1 MSRLECK
8 HGRLARACT
17 ECEAEETITDLRA
30 KLQAAELVIKEMSGA
45 QFGLYHNRLRD
56 GSGKCGEPCGVC
68 RAEAAERGVEKWK
81 RRLENLQT
89 QISGTTYY
97 VNSEEVSKLKAE
109 VARLKKGD
117 KYHEVC
123 TAREIQHIARITELE
138 AEAARLKQDLTN
150 MTYSNDQ
157 HRKMA
162 ESWRGRAVRADELE
176 AENNGLIIKLQFPE
190 SVIRDEKQIERTATE
205 AALRW
210 AWKDS
215 HMAHTMA
222 PWLHDLKRDKYI
234 ARGLDAL
241 LNETNNQGE
250 TK

>member
-8 HGRLARACT
+8 HDRLARACP

-138 AEAARLKQDLTN
+138 AEVARLLDVGADAFHEVNTLHAAKDAMETDLIYVTSQ
-150 MTYSNDQ
+150 M
-157 HRKMA
+157 
-162 ESWRGRAVRADELE
+162 DEHPDGYE
-176 AENNGLIIKLQFPE
+176 GPCWCRVCR
-190 SVIRDEKQIERTATE
+190 SYAT
-205 AALRW
+205 
-210 AWKDS
+210 D
-215 HMAHTMA
+215 
-222 PWLHDLKRDKYI
+222 D
-234 ARGLDAL
+234 
-241 LNETNNQGE
+241 GE
-250 TK
+250 GKP

>member
-1 MSRLECK
+1 MDS
-8 HGRLARACT
+8 
-17 ECEAEETITDLRA
+17 AEKMRRTYMDEIYDLRA
-30 KLQAAELVIKEMSGA
+30 KLKAAKLVIKEMSGA

-97 VNSEEVSKLKAE
+97 VNAEEVSELKAE
-109 VARLKKGD
+109 VARLTSEVREWLCDSCNTIYPGPPQKGVWCV
-117 KYHEVC
+117 VC
-123 TAREIQHIARITELE
+123 PKCGGDTAPTKTIELRKARTRIA
-138 AEAARLKQDLTN
+138 
-150 MTYSNDQ
+150 
-157 HRKMA
+157 
-162 ESWRGRAVRADELE
+162 ELE
-176 AENNGLIIKLQFPE
+176 AENNNLIVKVQFAE

-234 ARGLDAL
+234 TRGLAAL